1 MFYLPTGLV
10 PFYPVYR
17 LLGPCVR
24 RDFLFTPPVVPPP
37 RIPLVR
43 FPPTPPV
50 TPTSLFSWTPPKAH
64 AHRCLLSCA
73 SYSCNLAMNPSAAP
87 RIPRL
92 LQGSLGT
99 TSPLCVLVWTTAR
112 SRFQTPGKRVPLTFR
127 WLRILT
133 VLDYAYIP
141 NHKLPVRSRVLPAS
155 HRSKNYSTGY

>member
-1 MFYLPTGLV
+1 MQQSVGDNIDMFYLPTGLV

-87 RIPRL
+87 RIPRYHFSAL
-92 LQGSLGT
+92 CAGVDH
-99 TSPLCVLVWTTAR
+99 SPISISDTRKESSVDLSVAQNPHGPR
-112 SRFQTPGKRVPLTFR
+112 
-127 WLRILT
+127 LRI
-133 VLDYAYIP
+133 Y
-141 NHKLPVRSRVLPAS
+141 
-155 HRSKNYSTGY
+155 SKS